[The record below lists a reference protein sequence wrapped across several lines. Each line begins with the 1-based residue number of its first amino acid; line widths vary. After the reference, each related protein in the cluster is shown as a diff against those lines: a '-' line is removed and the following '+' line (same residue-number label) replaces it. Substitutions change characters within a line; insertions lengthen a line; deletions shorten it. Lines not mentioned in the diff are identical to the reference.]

1 MSKKL
6 SAQEYAEMRSE
17 DPSQLIE
24 NAGMDI
30 SPSSPWKTPI
40 KNDAGT
46 ADKIDDDAADA
57 LENLSLSEQN
67 KMLQDKNKELEEQV
81 AMLSAPAPSVA
92 SVSSGKYKNPER
104 HAKVLV
110 DTKHIID
117 GINALEG
124 DKCALWWC
132 KYNIEKLLVGDKPAC
147 YDSYQFHAK
156 STLKKEVAPVAG
168 SS

>member
-1 MSKKL
+1 
-6 SAQEYAEMRSE
+6 MRSE
-17 DPSQLIE
+17 DPSQLID
-24 NAGMDI
+24 NDGMDI
-30 SPSSPWKTPI
+30 SPSSPWKTPV

-46 ADKIDDDAADA
+46 ADKNDDDAADA

-67 KMLQDKNKELEEQV
+67 KKLKAENKELVEKI
-81 AMLSAPAPSVA
+81 ALATLPTA
-92 SVSSGKYKNPER
+92 SSGTGGSSGKYENPKR
-104 HAKVLV
+104 HTKVLV

-132 KYNIEKLLVGDKPAC
+132 KYNVEKLLAGDKPAC

-156 STLKKEVAPVAG
+156 STLKKEVALAAG